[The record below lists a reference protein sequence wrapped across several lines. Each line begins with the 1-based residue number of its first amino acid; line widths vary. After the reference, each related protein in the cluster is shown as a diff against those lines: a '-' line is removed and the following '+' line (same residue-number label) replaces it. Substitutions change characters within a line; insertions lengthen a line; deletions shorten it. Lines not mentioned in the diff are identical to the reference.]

1 MSFAGIVIFVPAC
14 GDEAML
20 IVLGGLPGTGK
31 TTIARELAR
40 AIDAVHIRID
50 SIEQAILESRLSP
63 ESADDA
69 GYRVGYAVA
78 EDNLRLGRTVI
89 ADSVNP
95 LPITR
100 DSWLRVAN
108 RAQVPVVEVEIECTD
123 TGEHRRRVE
132 ERFGDLPGLPALTWQ
147 DVVDREYQAWRRE
160 HLVID
165 TAGRTVEQCVTLLRA
180 ALPVGSAV
188 V

>member
-1 MSFAGIVIFVPAC
+1 
-14 GDEAML
+14 ML
-20 IVLGGLPGTGK
+20 IALGGLPGTGK

-50 SIEQAILESRLSP
+50 SIEQALLESPRIATLYD
-63 ESADDA
+63 ES
-69 GYRVGYAVA
+69 YRVGYAVA

-95 LPITR
+95 LSITR

-108 RAQVPVVEVEIECTD
+108 RAQVPVVEVEIECLD
-123 TGEHRRRVE
+123 RDEHRRRVE
-132 ERFGDLPGLPALTWQ
+132 DRFGDLPGLPALTWQ
-147 DVVDREYQAWRRE
+147 DVLEREYEPWRRD

-165 TAGRTVEQCVTLLRA
+165 TAGRTIEHCVEVLRA
-180 ALPVGSAV
+180 ALSAASLV
-188 V
+188 A

>member
-1 MSFAGIVIFVPAC
+1 
-14 GDEAML
+14 ML
-20 IVLGGLPGTGK
+20 IVMGGLPGTGK

-63 ESADDA
+63 ASVEDA
-69 GYRVGYAVA
+69 GYRVGYALA
-78 EDNLRLGRTVI
+78 DDNLRLGRIVI

-108 RAQVPVVEVEIECTD
+108 RAQVTAVEVEIECSD
-123 TGEHRRRVE
+123 QAEHRRRVE

-147 DVVDREYQAWRRE
+147 DVITRDYQPWRRE

-165 TAGRTVEQCVTLLRA
+165 TSGRSLEQCVALLRE
-180 ALPVGSAV
+180 ALPAGTLAV
-188 V
+188 

>member
-1 MSFAGIVIFVPAC
+1 
-14 GDEAML
+14 ML
-20 IVLGGLPGTGK
+20 IAFSGLPGTGK

-40 AIDAVHIRID
+40 AIDAVHVRID
-50 SIEQAILESRLSP
+50 TIEQAIAESRMAP
-63 ESADDA
+63 APVGDA

-95 LPITR
+95 LPATR
-100 DSWLRVAN
+100 DAWLRVAN
-108 RAQVPVVEVEIECTD
+108 RAQVAIVEVEIECSD
-123 TGEHRRRVE
+123 AAEHRRRVE

-147 DVVDREYQAWRRE
+147 DVVDRDYQPWRRE

-165 TAGRTVEQCVTLLRA
+165 TAGRTVEQCVALLRA
-180 ALPVGSAV
+180 ALDASSLV

>member
-1 MSFAGIVIFVPAC
+1 
-14 GDEAML
+14 ML
-20 IVLGGLPGTGK
+20 IVLGGLPASGK

-40 AIDAVHIRID
+40 LTDAVHVRID
-50 SIEQAILESRLSP
+50 SIEQAILESRIAP
-63 ESADDA
+63 GTIDDA

-95 LPITR
+95 WPLTR
-100 DSWLRVAN
+100 EAWLRVAN
-108 RAQVPVVEVEIECTD
+108 RAQVAAVEVEIECSD
-123 TGEHRRRVE
+123 AAEHRRRVE
-132 ERFGDLPGLPALTWQ
+132 EHFGDLPGVPALTWQ
-147 DVVDREYQAWRRE
+147 DVLDRDYRPWARE

-165 TAGRTVEQCVTLLRA
+165 TAGRTVEQCVSMLRA
-180 ALPVGSAV
+180 ALPAEPLV

>member
-1 MSFAGIVIFVPAC
+1 
-14 GDEAML
+14 ML

-40 AIDAVHIRID
+40 LIEAVHVRID

-63 ESADDA
+63 ESAVDA

-95 LPITR
+95 WPLTR
-100 DSWLRVAN
+100 ESWLRVAN
-108 RAQVPVVEVEIECTD
+108 RAQVAVVEVEIECSD
-123 TGEHRRRVE
+123 PAEHRRRVE

-147 DVVDREYQAWRRE
+147 DVLDRDYRPWARE

-165 TAGRTVEQCVTLLRA
+165 TAGRTVEHCVSVLRA
-180 ALPVGSAV
+180 ALPVEPLV

>member
-1 MSFAGIVIFVPAC
+1 
-14 GDEAML
+14 ML
-20 IVLGGLPGTGK
+20 IVLGGLPASGK

-40 AIDAVHIRID
+40 LTDAVHVRID
-50 SIEQAILESRLSP
+50 SIEQAILESRIAP
-63 ESADDA
+63 GAIDDA

-95 LPITR
+95 WPLTR
-100 DSWLRVAN
+100 EAWLRVAN
-108 RAQVPVVEVEIECTD
+108 RAQVAAVEVEIECSD
-123 TGEHRRRVE
+123 PVEHRRRVE
-132 ERFGDLPGLPALTWQ
+132 ERFGDLPGVPALTWQ
-147 DVVDREYQAWRRE
+147 DVLDRDYRPWARE

-165 TAGRTVEQCVTLLRA
+165 TAGRTVEQCVSMLRA
-180 ALPVGSAV
+180 ALPAEPLV

>member
-1 MSFAGIVIFVPAC
+1 
-14 GDEAML
+14 ML
-20 IVLGGLPGTGK
+20 IILGGLPGTGK

-40 AIDAVHIRID
+40 GIDAVHVRID
-50 SIEQAILESRLSP
+50 SIEQAIFDSRISP
-63 ESADDA
+63 ESVEDA

-95 LPITR
+95 LSITR

-108 RAQVPVVEVEIECTD
+108 RAQVPVLEVEIECSD
-123 TGEHRRRVE
+123 QAEHRRRVE

-147 DVVDREYQAWRRE
+147 DVVERDYRPWPRE

-165 TAGRTVEQCVTLLRA
+165 TAGRTIEQCVALLRA
-180 ALPVGSAV
+180 ALPAESIV

>member
-1 MSFAGIVIFVPAC
+1 
-14 GDEAML
+14 ML

-40 AIDAVHIRID
+40 AIDAVHVRID

-63 ESADDA
+63 ESVEDA
-69 GYRVGYAVA
+69 GYRAGYALA

-89 ADSVNP
+89 ADSVNS
-95 LPITR
+95 LSITR
-100 DSWLRVAN
+100 DAWLRVAN
-108 RAQVPVVEVEIECTD
+108 RAQVAVVEVEIECSD
-123 TGEHRRRVE
+123 SAEHRRRVE

-147 DVVDREYQAWRRE
+147 DVLEREYQPWRRD

-165 TAGRTVEQCVTLLRA
+165 TAGRTVEQCVSLLRA
-180 ALPVGSAV
+180 ALPAAAGV

>member
-1 MSFAGIVIFVPAC
+1 
-14 GDEAML
+14 ML
-20 IVLGGLPGTGK
+20 IILGGLPGTGK

-40 AIDAVHIRID
+40 LIEAVHVRID

-63 ESADDA
+63 ESAEDA

-95 LPITR
+95 LPLTR
-100 DSWLRVAN
+100 ESWLRVAN
-108 RAQVPVVEVEIECTD
+108 RAQVAVVEVEIECSD
-123 TGEHRRRVE
+123 PAEHRRRVE

-147 DVVDREYQAWRRE
+147 DVLDRDYRPWARE

-165 TAGRTVEQCVTLLRA
+165 TAGRTVEHCVAVLRA
-180 ALPVGSAV
+180 ALPVEPLV

>member
-1 MSFAGIVIFVPAC
+1 
-14 GDEAML
+14 ML
-20 IVLGGLPGTGK
+20 IILGGLPGTGK

-40 AIDAVHIRID
+40 LISAVHVRVD
-50 SIEQAILESRLSP
+50 SIEQAILESHLSP
-63 ESADDA
+63 QSVEDA

-78 EDNLRLGRTVI
+78 EDNLRLGRAVI

-95 LPITR
+95 WTATR
-100 DSWLRVAN
+100 ESWLRVAN
-108 RAQVPVVEVEIECTD
+108 RAQVAVVEVEIECSD
-123 TGEHRRRVE
+123 PAEHRRRVE

-147 DVVDREYQAWRRE
+147 EVVDRDYRPWGRE

-165 TAGRTVEQCVTLLRA
+165 TAGRTVEQCVSILRA
-180 ALPVGSAV
+180 ALPVEPIV